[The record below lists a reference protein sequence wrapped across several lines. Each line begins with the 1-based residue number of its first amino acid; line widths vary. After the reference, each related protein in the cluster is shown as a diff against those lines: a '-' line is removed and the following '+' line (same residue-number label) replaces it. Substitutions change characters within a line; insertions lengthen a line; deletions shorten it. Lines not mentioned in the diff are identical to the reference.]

1 MRIQRA
7 TVFAASLAALSSC
20 GGSSSSTPDY
30 TIPADA
36 DLVVKAIPSIRW
48 DANDYTAA
56 AGDIKVFLAN
66 DDSVKHVLVVLKDDK
81 VVGDLYALAACNET
95 GHRRL
100 VEGGD
105 EPAEAHRDLAGLQQ
119 GFSSHGDAPATAS
132 RVPRGG
138 ASRR

>member
-1 MRIQRA
+1 MRFLRPVTA

-48 DANDYTAA
+48 DANNYTAA

-81 VVGDLYALAACNET
+81 VVGDLELVVNKRGDFDEGTITLDAGEYRVYCSIP
-95 GHRRL
+95 GHGNMDSTFT
-100 VEGGD
+100 V
-105 EPAEAHRDLAGLQQ
+105 
-119 GFSSHGDAPATAS
+119 S
-132 RVPRGG
+132 
-138 ASRR
+138 

>member
-1 MRIQRA
+1 MRFLRPVTA
-7 TVFAASLAALSSC
+7 TVFAASLVALSSC

-81 VVGDLYALAACNET
+81 VVGDLELVVNKRGDFDEGTITLDAGEYRVYCSIP
-95 GHRRL
+95 GHGNMDSTFT
-100 VEGGD
+100 V
-105 EPAEAHRDLAGLQQ
+105 
-119 GFSSHGDAPATAS
+119 S
-132 RVPRGG
+132 
-138 ASRR
+138 

>member
-1 MRIQRA
+1 MRFLRPVTA
-7 TVFAASLAALSSC
+7 TVFAASLVALSSC

-48 DANDYTAA
+48 DASEYTAA

-81 VVGDLYALAACNET
+81 VVGDLELIVNKRGDFDEGTITLEAGEYRVYCT
-95 GHRRL
+95 IPGH
-100 VEGGD
+100 GGMNST
-105 EPAEAHRDLAGLQQ
+105 LTV
-119 GFSSHGDAPATAS
+119 S
-132 RVPRGG
+132 
-138 ASRR
+138 